1 MAIDASVPYRIV
13 ISPQDNGETAVK
25 QAKNWSS
32 NFAND
37 VQFTQATTTDNDV
50 VFVAYD
56 THEDALDDMLS
67 AGHETPSTVGV
78 LLIPSGNAKEGEL
91 VDLSEHVVVHEIG
104 SDAPM
109 QGDAES
115 FEEVFGDQYGDHV
128 AARENESTDGT
139 ETETETETDTDANS
153 DVSDTDAESHD
164 GAGASEPKHAA
175 RDTPS
180 AIIADEGAGLV
191 NDDDTT
197 ASDDAPSI
205 IGDVAPE
212 FKVPEERPVD
222 EVINDA
228 REELSKAER
237 VERDEAGAYDQSL
250 GFAVDDVVPNNV
262 TELGDALVPHTD
274 ATAAETEALDDM
286 TRAQIESLVE
296 NANVSL
302 AGTYDTARVVI
313 GEDFDFGLTKRE
325 LLEQFYSEPSDA
337 LSSHAESL
345 GSMRD
350 VQDDVDDQIAFV
362 TQSYR
367 DAEDQWVA
375 KQVESLRAMYR
386 AQHPDRTDEII
397 KKINEAASSDFSEA
411 AKRANKTW
419 QPAVYDVLKRLRDL
433 PESAVTTT
441 AIQLAMTRQR
451 LQQQLD
457 ENVQNVINEA
467 RESGRLA
474 KPGGSAGSDE
484 IKRERDELDEL
495 ADEQNDALLGRSN
508 PVASSFEK
516 RGATERD
523 GTGDDSKKPV
533 AHVGPP
539 VASTLVA
546 NQHNDEDRSVCSA
559 DASDVVSSEGSEGN
573 ADDEADVIDDV
584 EAEGTPDDKTAE
596 SDDDDGASGLD
607 GSPSE
612 DSSEQDVKL
621 DPETGEPID
630 FDEDAAVANEATS
643 ESDTSADGSIDSSS
657 LDDLDGTGEDN
668 EEKGA
673 GFKSL
678 SSKQKKMTLGIAGG
692 VLALGVLFT
701 GFVTP
706 GFFTS
711 NEDGDG
717 ETNQTQ
723 SIEGSEQDAAGERE
737 TDVNEKYRVGDT
749 LRVVLD
755 GRGIT
760 SVQITSFG
768 DDGGA
773 IAADSAGSKVTL
785 SQTILD
791 NYVDRNPE
799 LFKNRTDADSVK
811 DDNPLRGDE

>member
-1 MAIDASVPYRIV
+1 MTIDASVPYRIV

-104 SDAPM
+104 SATPM

-115 FEEVFGDQYGDHV
+115 FEEVFGDQYGDQYGDHA

-139 ETETETETDTDANS
+139 ETETETETDANS
-153 DVSDTDAESHD
+153 DVSDTDAEPHD
-164 GAGASEPKHAA
+164 GVGASEPKHAA
-175 RDTPS
+175 RDTSS

-191 NDDDTT
+191 NNDDTT

-237 VERDEAGAYDQSL
+237 VERDETEAYDQSL

-345 GSMRD
+345 GSIRD
-350 VQDDVDDQIAFV
+350 VQADVNDQIAFV

-367 DAEDQWVA
+367 DAEDRWVA

-411 AKRANKTW
+411 TKRANETW

-467 RESGRLA
+467 REGGRLA

-484 IKRERDELDEL
+484 IERERDELDDL
-495 ADEQNDALLGRSN
+495 VDEQNNALSERGN
-508 PVASSFEK
+508 FVASSFEK
-516 RGATERD
+516 RDAS
-523 GTGDDSKKPV
+523 DDSKTPV

-546 NQHNDEDRSVCSA
+546 NQHNDEDRSVYSA
-559 DASDVVSSEGSEGN
+559 DTSGVVSSEGSEGN

-596 SDDDDGASGLD
+596 SDDDDGVSGLD
-607 GSPSE
+607 ESPSE

-657 LDDLDGTGEDN
+657 LDDLDGTGEDS

-678 SSKQKKMTLGIAGG
+678 SSKQKKMTLGIVGG

-773 IAADSAGSKVTL
+773 IAADSTGSKVTL

>member
-1 MAIDASVPYRIV
+1 MTIDASVPYRIV

-78 LLIPSGNAKEGEL
+78 LLIPSGNAKEDEL

-104 SDAPM
+104 SVTPM

-115 FEEVFGDQYGDHV
+115 FEEVFGDQYGDQYGDHA

-139 ETETETETDTDANS
+139 ETETETETDANS
-153 DVSDTDAESHD
+153 DVSDTDAEPHD
-164 GAGASEPKHAA
+164 GVGASEPKHAA
-175 RDTPS
+175 RDTSS

-191 NDDDTT
+191 NNDDTT

-228 REELSKAER
+228 REKWSTTGR
-237 VERDEAGAYDQSL
+237 DERDETEAYDQSL
-250 GFAVDDVVPNNV
+250 GFAVNDVVPNNV

-274 ATAAETEALDDM
+274 ATDAETEALDDM

-296 NANVSL
+296 NANASL

-411 AKRANKTW
+411 TKRANETW

-457 ENVQNVINEA
+457 KNVQNVINEA

-484 IKRERDELDEL
+484 IERERDELDDL
-495 ADEQNDALLGRSN
+495 VDEQNNALSERGN
-508 PVASSFEK
+508 FVASSFEK
-516 RGATERD
+516 RDAS
-523 GTGDDSKKPV
+523 DDSKKPV

-539 VASTLVA
+539 VASALVV
-546 NQHNDEDRSVCSA
+546 NQHDDENHSA
-559 DASDVVSSEGSEGN
+559 GNTDAFDAIPSEEFESDAGIVDDVDDSGVEDGPE
-573 ADDEADVIDDV
+573 AKDDEADD
-584 EAEGTPDDKTAE
+584 
-596 SDDDDGASGLD
+596 SGAADELD
-607 GSPSE
+607 ESPSQ
-612 DSSEQDVKL
+612 DSLEQDVKL

-630 FDEDAAVANEATS
+630 FDEDAAVAVANETTG
-643 ESDTSADGSIDSSS
+643 EGDTNADGSIDSSS

-723 SIEGSEQDAAGERE
+723 NIEGSEQDAAGERE

-773 IAADSAGSKVTL
+773 IAADSTGSKVTL